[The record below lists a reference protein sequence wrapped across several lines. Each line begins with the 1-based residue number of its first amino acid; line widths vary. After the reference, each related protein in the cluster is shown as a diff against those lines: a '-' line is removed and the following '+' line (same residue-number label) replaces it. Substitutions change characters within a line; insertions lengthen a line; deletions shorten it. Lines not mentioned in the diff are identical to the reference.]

1 MKNPALALIMFL
13 GFVASTRAGF
23 TEGGFASQSADQPLT
38 ISASFI
44 DRQVAPDEPIEFL
57 MNRPPNKA
65 EGSLA
70 VTVGRADLTALFT
83 LAKSSL
89 RYDPKML
96 PLPPGESE
104 VTVFLVSPKNE
115 WKELARF
122 TLRVGR
128 KDPPATENNTQAK
141 PQSLPADP
149 GANPPDQAARGA
161 EEQGGRGAG
170 EQRTT
175 DGSVLAAGQRTTDD
189 DSRPQKRA
197 ARFDKLDFIPAI
209 TVSIKS
215 QPAQSTFPEAN
226 RPERP
231 TFTDLNL
238 QASFRSEMARGLFA
252 SETQFDFVGSSFQQ
266 EAIRFGQLGEDAPQI
281 DLSSYLMQFQIG
293 KAKYLL
299 GHTSYGT
306 NRQLISDFSSRGM
319 TFALPLTSR
328 LDFSAAAMN
337 GTSIVG
343 FENFFGLARR
353 RHQLISSALGF
364 EFLPKRPGGLRLETS
379 VMDGWLQPISSFNQ
393 GDVNDAERS
402 RGIGFR
408 LIATD
413 AAGRFRLDAGMA
425 RSQFVNPSDPF
436 LDQGQ
441 NVVGVAALWRNA
453 RYADASYDL
462 LKDFSVT
469 KEKKANLTFSFRHER
484 VDPLYRSLGASTQ
497 ADKIQNEFSLNGSIG
512 EISAQYAHLRLN
524 DNLADIPS
532 ILKSN
537 TRSHTLSAGTPLAS
551 LIGDPAKPS
560 PLLPRVSYNFNRT
573 LQFGVAIPAGGGFEL
588 DPAAVP
594 DQVSTNQGLTADWQ
608 FQKVQFGYRLNHS
621 FQNNRQ
627 AASDLAD
634 LTNLVNG
641 FTVGIS
647 VASALDLSF
656 DLNAE
661 SAFDKQSRVTDRT
674 LRLAPGF
681 NWRMNQKSVLASNVS
696 FTVAGDAADIRNN
709 RNISVDI
716 QYSLQ
721 FGVERDRFRKVGGQ
735 FFIRYANQYARSRDR
750 AFGLSD
756 LTKNQTLNLGLSFTF
771 F

>member
-1 MKNPALALIMFL
+1 MKNAAIALIMFIGL
-13 GFVASTRAGF
+13 VASTRADF
-23 TEGGFASQSADQPLT
+23 TERGFASQSTDQPLT
-38 ISASFI
+38 ISASFA
-44 DRQVAPDEPIEFL
+44 DRQVAPDEPIEFQL
-57 MNRPPNKA
+57 NRRPGKA
-65 EGSLA
+65 EGSVA
-70 VTVGRADLTALFT
+70 ITIGQTDLTALFT
-83 LAKSSL
+83 LADNRL
-89 RYDPKML
+89 RYDPKIL
-96 PLPPGESE
+96 PLPAGESE
-104 VTVFLVSPKNE
+104 VTIYIVSANNE
-115 WKELARF
+115 WKEIARF
-122 TLRVGR
+122 TLRVG
-128 KDPPATENNTQAK
+128 KESPPAPEGDAQAK
-141 PQSLPADP
+141 PQKPPVDP
-149 GANPPDQAARGA
+149 GDNLPEQATKNG
-161 EEQGGRGAG
+161 EEQKPS
-170 EQRTT
+170 EQNT
-175 DGSVLAAGQRTTDD
+175 DGSQEQPASQSDAQ
-189 DSRPQKRA
+189 PQKRLGL
-197 ARFDKLDFIPAI
+197 DKLNFVPAI
-209 TVSIKS
+209 TVSLKS

-238 QASFRSEMARGLFA
+238 QASFRSEMARGLFS
-252 SETQFDFVGSSFQQ
+252 SEAQFDFVGSSFQQ
-266 EAIRFGQLGEDAPQI
+266 EAIRFGQLGEEAPQI

-293 KAKYLL
+293 KARYLL
-299 GHTSYGT
+299 GHTSYGA

-319 TFALPLTSR
+319 TIAIPLAPR
-328 LDFSAAAMN
+328 MDFSAAAMN

-343 FENFFGLARR
+343 FDNFFGLARR
-353 RHQLISSALGF
+353 RHQIVSSALGF
-364 EFLPKRPGGLRLETS
+364 EFLAKRPGGLRFETS

-413 AAGRFRLDAGMA
+413 PAGRFRLDAGMA
-425 RSQFVNPSDPF
+425 RSQFINPADPL

-441 NVVGVAALWRNA
+441 NVVQVAPLWRNA

-462 LKDFSVT
+462 LKDFSIT
-469 KEKKANLTFSFRHER
+469 KEKKANLTFSLRHER

-497 ADKIQNEFSLNGSIG
+497 ADKIQNEFSLNGSVG
-512 EISAQYAHLRLN
+512 EVSAQYAHLRFS
-524 DNLADIPS
+524 DNLANIAS

-551 LIGDPAKPS
+551 LLSDPAKPS

-573 LQFGVAIPAGGGFEL
+573 LQFGVAIPVGGGFEL
-588 DPAAVP
+588 DPASVP

-627 AASDLAD
+627 AGQDLAD
-634 LTNLVNG
+634 LSNFVNG
-641 FTVGIS
+641 FTVG
-647 VASALDLSF
+647 LSPSSSLNLNI

-661 SAFDKQSRVTDRT
+661 SAFDKQSRVTNRT

-681 NWRMNQKSVLASNVS
+681 NWRMTQKSALASNVS
-696 FTVAGDAADIRNN
+696 FTLAGDADDIRNN
-709 RNISVDI
+709 RNIEFDI

-750 AFGLSD
+750 AFGLND
-756 LTKNQTLNLGLSFTF
+756 LTKNQALNLGLSFTF